1 MIFCKKGD
9 DRNMFNY
16 NKLKELRKNKDM
28 LQKDLAKVL
37 NVSVSTVSMWEV
49 GSNQPSGDD
58 IKKIA
63 NLFNVSTDYLLD
75 NEDSKTVVKN
85 NEVLQEVADKV
96 NDPLNRALYKK
107 VGELKTDEDKKR
119 VYDII
124 NTFINNS

>member
-1 MIFCKKGD
+1 MIFCRKGD
-9 DRNMFNY
+9 DENMFNY
-16 NKLKELRKNKDM
+16 NKLKELRRNKDM

-37 NVSVSTVSMWEV
+37 NVSISTVSMWEV

-75 NEDSKTVVKN
+75 NEENKTIVKN
-85 NEVLQEVADKV
+85 DEVLKEVADKV

-107 VGELKTDEDKKR
+107 VGELKTEEDKKR

>member
-1 MIFCKKGD
+1 
-9 DRNMFNY
+9 MFNY
-16 NKLKELRKNKDM
+16 NKLKELRRNRNM
-28 LQKDLAKVL
+28 LQKDVAKVL
-37 NVSVSTVSMWEV
+37 NVSISTVSMWEV

-63 NLFNVSTDYLLD
+63 NYFGVSTDYLLD
-75 NEDSKTVVKN
+75 NEDSKSVVRN
-85 NEVLQEVADKV
+85 DEVLKDVADKV

-107 VGELKTDEDKKR
+107 VGELKSEEDKKR

>member
-1 MIFCKKGD
+1 
-9 DRNMFNY
+9 MFNY
-16 NKLKELRKNKDM
+16 NKLKELRKNRDI
-28 LQKDLAKVL
+28 LQKDLAKLL

-49 GSNQPSGDD
+49 GTNQPSADD

-75 NEDSKTVVKN
+75 NEDSKTVIKN
-85 NEVLQEVADKV
+85 DEVLKDVADKV

-107 VGELKTDEDKKR
+107 VGELRTDEDKKR
-119 VYDII
+119 VYNII

>member
-1 MIFCKKGD
+1 
-9 DRNMFNY
+9 MFNY
-16 NKLKELRKNKDM
+16 NKLKELRRNRGL
-28 LQKDLAKVL
+28 LQKDIATIL

-49 GSNQPSGDD
+49 GGNQPSGDD

-63 NLFNVSTDYLLD
+63 NYFNVSTDYLLD
-75 NEDSKTVVKN
+75 NEDNKTVVKN
-85 NEVLQEVADKV
+85 DEVLKDVADKV

-107 VGELKTDEDKKR
+107 VGELKTEEDKKR

>member
-1 MIFCKKGD
+1 
-9 DRNMFNY
+9 MFNY
-16 NKLKELRKNKDM
+16 NKLKELRRNKDM

-75 NEDSKTVVKN
+75 NEDNKTVVKN
-85 NEVLQEVADKV
+85 NEVLQEVADKI

-107 VGELKTDEDKKR
+107 VGELKTEEDKKR

>member
-9 DRNMFNY
+9 DKNMFNY